1 MTEIWGLRRDHFSL
15 TPRPLLRLSPPP
27 GKSPATDQSLF
38 LGSPSPSSLAARFHP
53 RGTFRANNAR
63 EVMLQWL

>member
-1 MTEIWGLRRDHFSL
+1 LSSVKSRFFMTEIWGLRRDHFSL

-38 LGSPSPSSLAARFHP
+38 LGSPKPSSPAARFHS
-53 RGTFRANNAR
+53 RAAFRAK
-63 EVMLQWL
+63 